1 MFVGKGE
8 GEGRGLVGVGQ
19 GFWLSLVARH
29 EDLPWGMIICV
40 VKLYKSSHNFQLP
53 HSLLISALFYIGLD
67 WKNAIWVGPCNPTFH
82 LPYSRT

>member
-1 MFVGKGE
+1 M
-8 GEGRGLVGVGQ
+8 VGVGQ

-40 VKLYKSSHNFQLP
+40 VKLYKSSTIFNC
-53 HSLLISALFYIGLD
+53 LIRFSSVLFFTLGLD